1 MNIIV
6 KNIIRFILLVLVQV
20 AILNNIQVSGY
31 INPYVYVLF
40 ILALPFEIPKWLL
53 LSVSFLLGL
62 TIDIFSGTPGVNAS
76 ASVFMGY
83 LRPYILNLLS
93 PRDGYEIGTFP
104 NVSYFGFSWFFKYAV
119 VLVFAHHVFLFFIE
133 VFSFANFGATLLRIF
148 VSTILSLILI
158 FITEF
163 FFAKK

>member
-1 MNIIV
+1 MNIII

-53 LSVSFLLGL
+53 LGVAFLLGL

-93 PRDGYEIGTFP
+93 PRDGYEIGTSP
-104 NVSYFGFSWFFKYAV
+104 NVSYFGFSWYFKYAV
-119 VLVFAHHVFLFFIE
+119 VLVFAHHIFLFFIE
-133 VFSFANFGATLLRIF
+133 VFSFANIGATLLRIF
-148 VSTILSLILI
+148 ISTILSLTLI

-163 FFAKK
+163 FFSKK